1 MRLIQRLLSSGKVRS
16 AARRLADDPNARHY
30 AELAQLYALQGSL
43 EEALEVAGEGLK
55 AYPKDAELRRL
66 YDRARQMLRE
76 GRTRELSEDLA
87 KNPRPAVWRELVEI
101 MLEDGR
107 APRAEELAA
116 EWFAATKSA
125 ESVYW
130 RARARAERY
139 FADRHREDGRTALE
153 LAQSAREAMPS
164 DERPLRLMLEILCR
178 VGAWSDARRV
188 LARLL
193 ELCPGEPYLEARF
206 RTVAALVGR
215 SKELEACL
223 RDVEKTGR
231 FADEAEEN
239 TSNAP
244 QNAGLTVRPL
254 LQALTRE
261 KGVLASFYVRG
272 QTALVQGPRGYTAER
287 TARGVGE
294 ILSTSRTAGR
304 KLGLGQALEVR
315 LEGSFGSLVL
325 SPGEMGAGAVWI
337 EGTQLTRRMEQG
349 LQDLASL
356 TSAQRGEGGA

>member
-1 MRLIQRLLSSGKVRS
+1 MRLIQRWLASGKVRS
-16 AARRLADDPNARHY
+16 ASRRLADDPNARHY

-43 EEALEVAGEGLK
+43 DDALEVATQGLR
-55 AYPKDAELRRL
+55 AYPRDGELRRL
-66 YDRARQMLRE
+66 FDRTRQMLRE
-76 GRTRELSEDLA
+76 GRTRQLTQELA
-87 KNPRPAVWRELVEI
+87 KSPRPVIWRELVEL

-107 APRAEELAA
+107 VPRAEEFAS
-116 EWFAATKSA
+116 EWFQATQSA
-125 ESVYW
+125 EAVYW

-139 FADRHREDGRTALE
+139 FIDRHREDGRVALE
-153 LAQSAREAMPS
+153 LAATARDAMPS
-164 DERPLRLMLEILCR
+164 DERPLRLMLEVLCR

-206 RTVAALVGR
+206 RTVASLVAR

-223 RDVEKTGR
+223 RDVERTGR
-231 FADEAEEN
+231 FADEAEE
-239 TSNAP
+239 SNGSAP

-272 QTALVQGPRGYTAER
+272 ATALVQGPRGYTAER
-287 TARGVGE
+287 TARGVAE
-294 ILSTSRTAGR
+294 ILSASRTAGR

-315 LEGSFGSLVL
+315 LEGSFGTLVM
-325 SPGEMGAGAVWI
+325 SPSELGAGAVWL
-337 EGTQLTRRMEQG
+337 EGTQLSQKLEQG
-349 LQDLASL
+349 LRDLASL
-356 TSAQRGEGGA
+356 TAVSRESQE

>member
-1 MRLIQRLLSSGKVRS
+1 MRLIQRWLASGKVRS
-16 AARRLADDPNARHY
+16 ASRRLADDPNARHY
-30 AELAQLYALQGSL
+30 AELAQLYALQGAL
-43 EEALEVAGEGLK
+43 LEALEVATEGLR
-55 AYPKDAELRRL
+55 AYPKDIELRRL
-66 YDRARQMLRE
+66 FDRTRQMLRE
-76 GRTRELSEDLA
+76 GRTRELVADLA
-87 KNPRPAVWRELVEI
+87 SNPRPGVWRELVEL

-107 APRAEELAA
+107 VPRAEEIAN
-116 EWFAATKSA
+116 EWYQATKSPEA
-125 ESVYW
+125 GYW

-139 FADRHREDGRTALE
+139 FIDRHRDDGRVALE
-153 LAQSAREAMPS
+153 LAQAAREAMPS
-164 DERPLRLMLEILCR
+164 DERPLRLLLEVLCR

-206 RTVAALVGR
+206 RTVASLVAR
-215 SKELEACL
+215 SKDLEACL
-223 RDVEKTGR
+223 REVERTGR
-231 FADEAEEN
+231 FADEAEE
-239 TSNAP
+239 SAGGPP

-294 ILSTSRTAGR
+294 ILSASRTAGR

-315 LEGSFGSLVL
+315 LEGSFGSLVMA
-325 SPGEMGAGAVWI
+325 PGELGAGAVWM
-337 EGTQLTRRMEQG
+337 EGTQLSRKLEQG
-349 LQDLASL
+349 LQDLSSL
-356 TSAQRGEGGA
+356 AALSRESQP